1 MQFLTKCRAQNATAM
16 AGECRCLPNDQIPN
30 RMARTTDD
38 NVVRDTLTP
47 AISLWETDALRVR
60 NIHVVHKKKTF
71 PAASPLIT
79 FA

>member
-16 AGECRCLPNDQIPN
+16 AGECRCLPNDQIPK
-30 RMARTTDD
+30 RVARTTDD
-38 NVVRDTLTP
+38 NVVRDTISP
-47 AISLWETDALRVR
+47 AISLWEIAGVRVR

-71 PAASPLIT
+71 PDASPLIT